1 MPGWDLKVDEPNR
14 KPVLIVEDDPDLLD
28 MMEIVLDSADYSVR
42 KALNGKEALD
52 ATRHEM
58 PGLILLDMK
67 MPVMDGWE
75 FAARFRNEFD
85 GAAPI
90 VVVTAAADA
99 RMRAEEI
106 GAQGYLAKPFEID
119 DLIQCVARHYTDQV

>member
-1 MPGWDLKVDEPNR
+1 MAELNGR

-28 MMEIVLDSADYSVR
+28 MMEIVLDSAEFPVR
-42 KALNGKEALD
+42 KALNGKEALE
-52 ATRHEM
+52 ATRQQM

-75 FAARFRNEFD
+75 FAQRFKQEFD
-85 GAAPI
+85 NAAPI

-99 RMRAEEI
+99 KIRAEEI
-106 GAQGYLAKPFEID
+106 GAQGFLAKPFEID
-119 DLIQCVARHYTDQV
+119 DLIRCVGKHYLKK

>member
-1 MPGWDLKVDEPNR
+1 VGKSR
-14 KPVLIVEDDPDLLD
+14 HKPVLIVEDDPDLLD
-28 MMEIVLDSADYSVR
+28 MMEIVLESADYPVR
-42 KALNGKEALD
+42 KALNGKEALE
-52 ATRHEM
+52 ATREQM

-75 FAARFRNEFD
+75 FAQRFKREFD

-99 RMRAEEI
+99 KMRAEEI

-119 DLIQCVARHYTDQV
+119 DLIHCVNKHYRAN

>member
-1 MPGWDLKVDEPNR
+1 MAEPGR
-14 KPVLIVEDDPDLLD
+14 GRPVLIVEDEPDLLD
-28 MMEIVLDSADYSVR
+28 MMEIVLEIASYPVR
-42 KALNGKEALD
+42 RALNGQEALD
-52 ATRHEM
+52 ATRQQM

-75 FAARFRNEFD
+75 FAAHFRQEFD

-99 RMRAEEI
+99 RTRAEEI

-119 DLIQCVARHYTDQV
+119 DLLQSVGRHYQAS

>member
-1 MPGWDLKVDEPNR
+1 MEASYN
-14 KPVLIVEDDPDLLD
+14 KPLLIVEDDPDLLD
-28 MMEIVLDSADYSVR
+28 MMEIVLDSADYPVK
-42 KALNGKEALD
+42 KALNGKEALEL
-52 ATRHEM
+52 TRKQM

-75 FAARFRNEFD
+75 FAARFRQEFD
-85 GAAPI
+85 GGAPI

-99 RMRAEEI
+99 KLRAEEI

-119 DLIQCVARHYTDQV
+119 DLIHCVGKYYKKVG

>member
-1 MPGWDLKVDEPNR
+1 MVETSGR

-28 MMEIVLDSADYSVR
+28 MMEIVLGSASYPVQ
-42 KALNGKEALD
+42 KALNGREALD
-52 ATRHEM
+52 ATRQQM

-75 FAARFRNEFD
+75 FAARFQREFD

-106 GAQGYLAKPFEID
+106 GAEGYLAKPFEID
-119 DLIQCVARHYTDQV
+119 DLIQCVGRHYRGK

>member
-1 MPGWDLKVDEPNR
+1 MAR
-14 KPVLIVEDDPDLLD
+14 KARRNPVLIVEDDPDLLD
-28 MMEIVLDSADYSVR
+28 MMGIVLDSADYPVR
-42 KALNGKEALD
+42 KALNGREALES
-52 ATRHEM
+52 AREQT

-75 FAARFRNEFD
+75 FATRFREEFD
-85 GAAPI
+85 AVAPI

-106 GAQGYLAKPFEID
+106 GAQSYLAKPFEID
-119 DLIQCVARHYTDQV
+119 DLIKCVDRYYRAN

>member
-1 MPGWDLKVDEPNR
+1 MGKSR
-14 KPVLIVEDDPDLLD
+14 HKPVLIVEDDPDLLD
-28 MMEIVLDSADYSVR
+28 MMEIVLESADYPVR
-42 KALNGKEALD
+42 KALNGKEALE
-52 ATRHEM
+52 ATREQM

-75 FAARFRNEFD
+75 FAQRFKREFD

-99 RMRAEEI
+99 KMRAEEI

-119 DLIQCVARHYTDQV
+119 DLIHCVNKHYRAN

>member
-1 MPGWDLKVDEPNR
+1 MGNSR
-14 KPVLIVEDDPDLLD
+14 HKPVLIVEDDPDLLD
-28 MMEIVLDSADYSVR
+28 MMEIVLESADYPVR
-42 KALNGKEALD
+42 KALNGKEALE
-52 ATRHEM
+52 ATREQM

-75 FAARFRNEFD
+75 FAQRFKREFD

-99 RMRAEEI
+99 KMRAEEI

-119 DLIQCVARHYTDQV
+119 DLIHCVNKHYRAN

>member
-1 MPGWDLKVDEPNR
+1 MVGTSR
-14 KPVLIVEDDPDLLD
+14 HKPVLIVEDDPDLLD
-28 MMEIVLDSADYSVR
+28 MMEIVLDSADYPVR
-42 KALNGKEALD
+42 KALNGKEALE
-52 ATRHEM
+52 ATREQM

-75 FAARFRNEFD
+75 FAQRFKREFD

-99 RMRAEEI
+99 KMRAEEI

-119 DLIQCVARHYTDQV
+119 DLIRCVNKHYRMN